1 MKFCCLNA
9 SLNIFLLL
17 LDTIPTASCGARISP
32 ERNFK
37 ILYQAE
43 VEITLKNA
51 SMFSLGCSH
60 SFYILFLIRCIPQR
74 NRDTFPTNSVAGF
87 LQ

>member
-17 LDTIPTASCGARISP
+17 LNTIPTASSGARISP

-37 ILYQAE
+37 ILDQAE

-51 SMFSLGCSH
+51 SIFSLGCSH
-60 SFYILFLIRCIPQR
+60 SVSILFLIRCFHRGTGIFFQQ
-74 NRDTFPTNSVAGF
+74 T
-87 LQ
+87 L